1 MRKKRPKIKYED
13 LKNGFIDMVITEYDL
28 GITDEY
34 GEDNN
39 EYFIDD
45 ELERGYLLDSSV
57 DNPMASLL
65 CNNERKY
72 YISRAAYPILD
83 HRDIDFNPLFDG
95 TIMRYLTSFYL
106 TKKWLPKYNE
116 RNNANYQIHTQI
128 ADKRIGSARIT
139 YRLKLTDPDN
149 SGEII
154 TFSGDGFYNESV
166 AMFSLITKLNGTDMR
181 YTSKLKSYDVVYE
194 SSKDSNGVIK
204 YDVYLPVEV

>member
-1 MRKKRPKIKYED
+1 MKKRRPKLKYED

-57 DNPMASLL
+57 DNPMAGLL

-95 TIMRYLTSFYL
+95 TIMRYLTSLYL

-116 RNNANYQIHTQI
+116 KNNKNYQIHTQI

-139 YRLKLTDPDN
+139 CRLKLTDPDN

-154 TFSGDGFYNESV
+154 TFSGDGYYNESV

-181 YTSKLKSYDVVYE
+181 YISKLKSYDVVYE

>member
-1 MRKKRPKIKYED
+1 MKKRRPKLKYED

-95 TIMRYLTSFYL
+95 TIMRYLTSLYL

-116 RNNANYQIHTQI
+116 KNNKNYQIHTQI
-128 ADKRIGSARIT
+128 ADKRIGSARIK
-139 YRLKLTDPDN
+139 YNLKLTDPDN
-149 SGEII
+149 SGEVI
-154 TFSGDGFYNESV
+154 TFSGDGYYNESV
-166 AMFSLITKLNGTDMR
+166 AMFSLISKLNGTEMR
-181 YTSKLKSYDVVYE
+181 YISKLKDYDVIYE

>member
-45 ELERGYLLDSSV
+45 ELERGYLLDYSV

-116 RNNANYQIHTQI
+116 RNSANYQIHTQI
-128 ADKRIGSARIT
+128 ADKRIGSARIR
-139 YRLKLTDPDN
+139 YNLKLTDPDN
-149 SGEII
+149 SGEVI
-154 TFSGDGFYNESV
+154 TFSGDGYYNESV
-166 AMFSLITKLNGTDMR
+166 AMFSLISKLNGTEMR
-181 YTSKLKSYDVVYE
+181 YTSKLKDYDVIYE